1 MINYKDVFQLAQDK
15 GYKLHDNRPIPQALS
30 EETKQKIILLELTL
44 IQKWLRD
51 EHKIFLEISQQQYY
65 APNKIVFSV
74 NPAKLIAEQMRIT
87 TVSPKAETYE
97 EALLNGI
104 NEALK
109 LI

>member
-1 MINYKDVFQLAQDK
+1 MTNYKDVFQLADDK
-15 GYKLHDNRPIPQALS
+15 GFSSCIDDQRTPDYLKLA
-30 EETKQKIILLELTL
+30 EV
-44 IQKWLRD
+44 QKWLRD